1 MKCVLAPKGIRSLSM
16 LVVLLGWL
24 LMNTTGCAVLLLG
37 AGAGAG
43 AAGATYVMGKLDEE
57 IDASVPRVRK
67 ATVSGL
73 QSLELPLKK
82 DQGDKLVAE
91 LESQT
96 ADQKTIWVSIK
107 SLTPSRSQVTIRVGL
122 LGDEVRS
129 RRILGAIRAKL

>member
-1 MKCVLAPKGIRSLSM
+1 MVTLLA
-16 LVVLLGWL
+16 WL
-24 LMNTTGCAVLLLG
+24 LMSTAGCAVLLL
-37 AGAGAG
+37 GAGAG

-57 IDASVPRVRK
+57 IEASVPRVRK

-73 QSLELPLKK
+73 KSLDLMVKK
-82 DQGDKLVAE
+82 DKGDKLGAE

-96 ADQKTIWVSIK
+96 ADEKTIWVSIK